1 MSILLLFDIS
11 ALQTPIILCWLM
23 VLVKSSLSLVT
34 FSSGTFIN
42 YLKENIK
49 ISNRLVYLSFLF
61 YQFLLHIFWSSLIK
75 YIHPFRT
82 VIPPTVTLSALW
94 HVLFYGTVSIMFVL
108 FEVYWLSCVCRF
120 RDFIKFGKNS
130 AIIPSNFFLLPTHPL
145 FRTLVTQMLVHL
157 ILSHTSPIIC
167 SFVF

>member
-34 FSSGTFIN
+34 FSSGIFIN

-49 ISNRLVYLSFLF
+49 ISNRLVYLSFVF
-61 YQFLLHIFWSSLIK
+61 YKFFASHILKLSHQVYTHLGLL
-75 YIHPFRT
+75 Y
-82 VIPPTVTLSALW
+82 PPTVTLLALW
-94 HVLFYGTVSIMFVL
+94 HVLLYGTVSIMFIL

-130 AIIPSNFFLLPTHPL
+130 AIIPSNFFLLPTHPF
-145 FRTLVTQMLVHL
+145 FRTLVTQMLVLL
-157 ILSHTSPIIC
+157 ILPHTSPIIC